1 MVSTLNCTKSD
12 LETYNLI
19 IDMKRI
25 SKIKAFDP
33 KHYSI
38 NGILIITAA
47 ISLILSLSQIL
58 SDSVINSD
66 GILYLSVAS
75 QIQDAGWQSATRLYN
90 WLFYPYLIAQ
100 FSTLTSLSLEYSA
113 YAINSFFSAITC
125 TTFILITNAFGAKD
139 KLTLWFA
146 SLIILCYPNL
156 NEYRNLI
163 IRDHGY
169 WAFYLLSCYFF
180 IKTYKQVCLKSF
192 IAFIA
197 SASLATL
204 FRVEG
209 LIFLLALP
217 IVIGFKQLSK
227 QKSQKLLFVTCT
239 FIFLVLITLMFSTA
253 LNISDIPGLSKT
265 TQVMHSFEASLNKTG
280 IFIELTRGYLTKLS
294 PQGFSEDYAPAVLG
308 ITFFLILLVEIFST
322 TSPLYALIII
332 AGFIKKA
339 TFSNNSVFRL
349 WSYLVLLNTIILC
362 GFLVSRYFLAG
373 RYPIALSLTLM
384 LTLPFISQHIY
395 HNFQENRF
403 NPVQIKA
410 MKLIVILFA
419 LLSADGLVSTGASKN
434 YLKEAGQ
441 WLAFTQQKYSYTVYT
456 NNQFISFYADLK
468 NKKRIKEPS
477 TDALLHKIKKGQL
490 KEFDLLAIQINRKN
504 TEEKFTL
511 FDSFKTQ
518 PLKTFNNK
526 KGDSVFIF
534 RQ

>member
-1 MVSTLNCTKSD
+1 
-12 LETYNLI
+12 
-19 IDMKRI
+19 MKRI
-25 SKIKAFDP
+25 SKIKAFDA

-75 QIQDAGWQSATRLYN
+75 QIQDAGWQSATKLYN

-100 FSTLTSLSLEYSA
+100 FSTLTTLSLEYSA
-113 YAINSFFSAITC
+113 YVINAFFSAITC
-125 TTFILITNAFGAKD
+125 ITFVLISNAFGAKD
-139 KLTLWFA
+139 KLTLWLA
-146 SLIILCYPNL
+146 SVIILCYPNL

-180 IKTYKQVCLKSF
+180 IQTYKRACLKSF
-192 IAFIA
+192 IALVA

-217 IVIGFKQLSK
+217 IVIVFQQLSK
-227 QKSQKLLFVTCT
+227 HKSQKLLFVTCT
-239 FIFLVLITLMFSTA
+239 FIFLVLVTLMFSTA
-253 LNISDIPGLSKT
+253 LNINDIPGLSKT
-265 TQVMHSFEASLNKTG
+265 TQLMHSFEASFNNTG
-280 IFIELTRGYLTKLS
+280 VFIELTREYLIKLS
-294 PQGFSEDYAPAVLG
+294 PKGFSEDYAPAVLG
-308 ITFFLILLVEIFST
+308 LTFFLILFVEIFSA

-332 AGFIKKA
+332 AGFIKKT
-339 TFSNNSVFRL
+339 TFSSNLVFRL

-362 GFLVSRYFLAG
+362 GFLASKYFLAG
-373 RYPIALSLTLM
+373 RYPISLSLTLM

-403 NPVQIKA
+403 NPVQIKV
-410 MKLIVILFA
+410 MKLIVISFV
-419 LLSADGLVSTGASKN
+419 LLSADGLVSTGASKD

-441 WLAFTQQKYSYTVYT
+441 WVTLTQKKHSYTVYT
-456 NNQFISFYADLK
+456 NNQFVSFYADQK
-468 NKKRIKEPS
+468 NKKRIREPS
-477 TDALLHKIKKGQL
+477 IDALLYKIKKGHL
-490 KEFDLLAIQINRKN
+490 KEFDLLAIQISRKN
-504 TEEKFTL
+504 AKEKPTL
-511 FDSFKTQ
+511 FDLLKTQ

-534 RQ
+534 KQ